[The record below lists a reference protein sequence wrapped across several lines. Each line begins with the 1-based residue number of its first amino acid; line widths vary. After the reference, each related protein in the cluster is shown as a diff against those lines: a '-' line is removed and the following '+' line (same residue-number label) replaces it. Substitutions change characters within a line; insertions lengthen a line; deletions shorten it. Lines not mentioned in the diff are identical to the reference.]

1 MKIYMTIIIQ
11 YNRMCPNTYKR
22 EKLLIVWAYHVVQ
35 TTINNFLRHNILLND
50 IITYHINR
58 KIEQL
63 TLHTD
68 KSPELNDKSLKA
80 ITVSAPYYSPLSKV
94 TPSSVANKILP
105 VLHGCVSAAN
115 QFSKGYHGLRMM
127 LER

>member
-1 MKIYMTIIIQ
+1 MKIYMTTIIQ

-35 TTINNFLRHNILLND
+35 TTINNFLQHNILLND
-50 IITYHINR
+50 IITYHIIR

-68 KSPELNDKSLKA
+68 KSPRIK
-80 ITVSAPYYSPLSKV
+80 
-94 TPSSVANKILP
+94 
-105 VLHGCVSAAN
+105 
-115 QFSKGYHGLRMM
+115 
-127 LER
+127 

>member
-1 MKIYMTIIIQ
+1 MTIIIQ

-35 TTINNFLRHNILLND
+35 TTINIFLQRNILLND
-50 IITYHINR
+50 IITYHIIR

-68 KSPELNDKSLKA
+68 KSPRIKW
-80 ITVSAPYYSPLSKV
+80 
-94 TPSSVANKILP
+94 
-105 VLHGCVSAAN
+105 
-115 QFSKGYHGLRMM
+115 
-127 LER
+127 